1 MMSMKKQ
8 VLLPSTSHLLTQHY
22 REMCLW
28 RFLHLLPLLQVY
40 RRMGEIILFYYHFVL
55 NLGGV
60 DFNITSN
67 ELLFTPI
74 ATQNGNVI
82 SIIDDTCVE
91 NNETFRVSLTTSDP
105 VLFTSQSISVTILD
119 IVDSEFSSRD
129 SIYPQFS
136 LLLCFID

>member
-1 MMSMKKQ
+1 
-8 VLLPSTSHLLTQHY
+8 
-22 REMCLW
+22 
-28 RFLHLLPLLQVY
+28 
-40 RRMGEIILFYYHFVL
+40 MGEIILFYYHFVL

-91 NNETFRVSLTTSDP
+91 NNETFGVSLTTSDP

-129 SIYPQFS
+129 SIHT
-136 LLLCFID
+136 